1 LKDDLLLNTKNDP
14 AGENETMI
22 RFEYLEPSSLQEAIA
37 ILTRHGNQAKV
48 LAGGTDLLTLLKER
62 TLKPRFVVN
71 IKRLTRMEGII
82 HTPGKGIRIG
92 ALTAIRTL
100 ETSSLLKEKY
110 PALAQA
116 AHLLG
121 SPQVRNLAT
130 IGGNLCNAAPSAETA
145 PPLLSFSASICIAGP
160 KGEKTLPLESFFSG
174 PGATVLQDGELV
186 TEISLPEPPPG
197 IGCVYLK
204 HCPRGSMDIAIV
216 GVAVMVALS
225 SVDGKVEECRMGLG
239 AVAPTP
245 FRTKGAEELLRGKKP
260 TELLV
265 QEVAQKAAA
274 EVSPVS
280 DIRGSSEYRHQ
291 MVRVLTARALLIAL
305 ERAHSPEKS

>member
-1 LKDDLLLNTKNDP
+1 
-14 AGENETMI
+14 MV
-22 RFEYLEPSSLQEAIA
+22 RFEYLEPISLQEVIA
-37 ILTRHGNQAKV
+37 ILTSHGSQAKV
-48 LAGGTDLLTLLKER
+48 LAGGTDLLALLKER

-71 IKRLTRMEGII
+71 IKRLTGMEGFI
-82 HTPGKGIRIG
+82 HTPGKGLRIG
-92 ALTAIRTL
+92 ALTSIRTL

-145 PPLLSFSASICIAGP
+145 PPLFSLSASARIAGP
-160 KGEKTLPLESFFSG
+160 KGERTLLLESFFSG
-174 PGATVLQDGELV
+174 PGTTVLQEGELL
-186 TEISLPEPPPG
+186 TELFLPEPPPRMG
-197 IGCVYLK
+197 SVYIK
-204 HCPRGSMDIAIV
+204 HCPRGSMDIAVV
-216 GVAVMVALS
+216 GVAVMVAVAS
-225 SVDGKVEECRMGLG
+225 GNGKVEECRIGLG

-245 FRTKGAEELLRGKKP
+245 FRAKGAEELLRGKKP

-274 EVSPVS
+274 EVSPIS
-280 DIRGSSEYRHQ
+280 DIRGSAEYRHQ

-305 ERAHSPEKS
+305 ERAHSPEKSWKESL

>member
-1 LKDDLLLNTKNDP
+1 
-14 AGENETMI
+14 MI
-22 RFEYLEPSSLQEAIA
+22 RFEYLEPTRLQEVIA
-37 ILTRHGNQAKV
+37 ILTDHGSQAKV

-71 IKRLTRMEGII
+71 IKRLTGLEGIT
-82 HTPGKGIRIG
+82 HTPGKGLRIG
-92 ALTAIRTL
+92 ALTTIRTL
-100 ETSSLLKEKY
+100 ETSPLLKEKY

-145 PPLLSFSASICIAGP
+145 SPLLSFSASARIAGP
-160 KGEKTLPLESFFSG
+160 KGESTLHLESFFSG
-174 PGATVLQDGELV
+174 PGTTVLQEGELL
-186 TEISLPEPPPG
+186 TELFLPEPPPRMG
-197 IGCVYLK
+197 SVYIK
-204 HCPRGSMDIAIV
+204 HCPRGSMDIAVV

-225 SVDGKVEECRMGLG
+225 SGNSKVEECRIGLG
-239 AVAPTP
+239 AVGPTP
-245 FRTKGAEELLRGKKP
+245 FRATGAEELLRDKKP

-265 QEVAQKAAA
+265 QEVAQRAAT
-274 EVSPVS
+274 ESTPIS
-280 DIRGSSEYRHQ
+280 DIRGSAEYRSQ

-305 ERAHSPEKS
+305 ERAHSPEKSWKESL